1 MIKLRTL
8 LSFSNGSF
16 PSCSI
21 RLERHDYSLHN
32 RVTNDFEIRSW
43 IEGGI
48 VEDFRSDK
56 LAQACSQVRTLHQV
70 KSTTRDDSKTV
81 VGCRIFEITSACC
94 MKILVS
100 ISWDFST
107 DSYPAETFSRRN
119 SYCLKSFSL
128 RYGSFDKSFFR
139 RFSKKVKNIS

>member
-1 MIKLRTL
+1 M
-8 LSFSNGSF
+8 
-16 PSCSI
+16 
-21 RLERHDYSLHN
+21 
-32 RVTNDFEIRSW
+32 
-43 IEGGI
+43 
-48 VEDFRSDK
+48 EDFKSDK

-100 ISWDFST
+100 IPCDFST

-119 SYCLKSFSL
+119 SYYLKYFPL
-128 RYGSFDKSFFR
+128 RYGSFDKRFFR
-139 RFSKKVKNIS
+139 RFSMKMRNVS